1 MRTVIHKT
9 VELPSSPESL
19 FEMYLD
25 SAAHSA
31 ITGMEAK
38 VVAENDSDFSAFGG
52 LLTGRILRVVR
63 PSLVVQSWRSVSFH
77 DEDPDSTVVISI
89 SPAEVGG
96 RIDLIHLDVPD
107 HDYEGVK
114 RGWDEKYFEP
124 WRRYL
129 EDQ

>member
-9 VELPSSPESL
+9 VDLPANPGSL

-25 SAAHSA
+25 SATHSA

-38 VVAENDSDFSAFGG
+38 VAAENDSDFSAFGG
-52 LLTGRILRVVR
+52 LLTGRILRVVS
-63 PSLVVQSWRSVSFH
+63 PSLIVQSWRSVSFH

-89 SPAEVGG
+89 SPAEMGG
-96 RIDLIHLDVPD
+96 RIDLIHLDVPE
-107 HDYEGVK
+107 HDYDGVNN
-114 RGWDEKYFEP
+114 GWDDKYFEP

-129 EDQ
+129 EEK